1 MQGRGRSEGLSRK
14 LKKGELTPKEII
26 EILDERGLK
35 EGRNW
40 RYVAG
45 GIIWAIL
52 CFLPAVVNFSNLDV
66 LSFFIQL
73 PMIEFPAVAVYS
85 AIILIVCGSCM
96 EIYTGYWRI
105 KKGGTRSEDDT
116 IVLIKNGPYGIIR
129 HPECV
134 IGGINLNAIP
144 IAISGYVPFTILS
157 IVGEIVLIATICY
170 GALVEERELSL
181 KKWGAEYRQYMKEVP
196 RFNFILGIWRLAKRK
211 RK

>member
-1 MQGRGRSEGLSRK
+1 MAYKEEGEVKDLVEK
-14 LKKGELTPKEII
+14 LKRGELTPKEII

-52 CFLPAVVNFSNLDV
+52 CFIPAVVRFPNLDV
-66 LSFFIQL
+66 LNFFVQL
-73 PMIEFPAVAVYS
+73 PMIEFPTVAVYS

-105 KKGGTRSEDDT
+105 KKGGTHSEDDT
-116 IVLIKNGPYGIIR
+116 IMLIKNGPYGIIR

-134 IGGINLNAIP
+134 IVGINQCN
-144 IAISGYVPFTILS
+144 SYS
-157 IVGEIVLIATICY
+157 D
-170 GALVEERELSL
+170 
-181 KKWGAEYRQYMKEVP
+181 K
-196 RFNFILGIWRLAKRK
+196 
-211 RK
+211 